1 MSEVLIELC
10 AGTDPERWWQDG
22 REWIRQDILFNLDGG
37 LMPSPFKKLPGE
49 VYDFLKTRES
59 DSVDAYVM
67 NHALEH
73 FNYVE
78 GEHDGWYT
86 TVDEILTEISRSL
99 KAGGTLHVEVPNI
112 AGSAKEYLLGNISGE
127 QFCEYLY
134 GGSEY
139 QWNVHYCGFVKES
152 LERRLVKHGFEPN
165 VVDIGLVLVADAIK
179 K

>member
-1 MSEVLIELC
+1 MSEILIELC
-10 AGTDPERWWQDG
+10 AGRNPGRWYSDG
-22 REWIRQDILFNLDGG
+22 RAWIRHDVLFHDLIDNAVGHYGG
-37 LMPSPFKKLPGE
+37 D
-49 VYDFLKTRES
+49 VYDFLKKQK
-59 DSVDAYVM
+59 DSSVSGYVM

-73 FNYVE
+73 FNYQE
-78 GEHDGWYT
+78 GNHDGWYT
-86 TVDEILTEISRSL
+86 TVDDILREIRRTLKPGGSL
-99 KAGGTLHVEVPNI
+99 HIEVPNI

-134 GGSEY
+134 GGSED

-165 VVDIGLVLVADAIK
+165 VIDIGLVLVADAIK